1 VLENLDFPYYVHK
14 IAWPICSTRGT
25 IGRTLRM
32 ALLGQSSDDVHH
44 AGETAGG
51 VGSFICQG
59 CSFPVSFEP
68 AESIPRCPNC
78 GCTDFRRSSLFEQP
92 TVRNIAITRPTTKP
106 EGWLAE
112 VRESIGEPGKYLA
125 MFADGRTRVIE
136 LSAGWS
142 RIGRSRSADI
152 RLDDPTVSRRHAV
165 IVQTPEGELRVLDDR
180 SMNGIRVNGEAV
192 DWSPLTDGDELQI
205 GRYALSVIESEGS
218 SAYGDTA

>member
-1 VLENLDFPYYVHK
+1 MTV
-14 IAWPICSTRGT
+14 
-25 IGRTLRM
+25 
-32 ALLGQSSDDVHH
+32 LGQSQDDVHH

-78 GCTDFRRSSLFEQP
+78 GGTDFRRSSIFEQP
-92 TVRNIAITRPTTKP
+92 TLSGIAVTRPSARSA
-106 EGWLAE
+106 EWLDE
-112 VRESIGEPGKYLA
+112 VRQSVDDPGKYLA
-125 MFADGRTRVIE
+125 MFADGRTTVIE
-136 LSAGWS
+136 LADGWS

-165 IVQTPEGELRVLDDR
+165 IVRTPEGELRVLDDR
-180 SMNGIRVNGEAV
+180 SMNGILVNGEQV

-205 GRYALSVIESEGS
+205 GRYTLTVIGS
-218 SAYGDTA
+218 

>member
-1 VLENLDFPYYVHK
+1 
-14 IAWPICSTRGT
+14 
-25 IGRTLRM
+25 M
-32 ALLGQSSDDVHH
+32 ALIQQRADDVRH

-68 AESIPRCPNC
+68 TEAIPRCPNC
-78 GCTDFRRSSLFEQP
+78 DGTDFRRASLFEQP
-92 TVRNIAITRPTTKP
+92 TLRNIAVTRPAAKP
-106 EGWLAE
+106 ADWLDG
-112 VRESIGEPGKYLA
+112 VRGSITQPGKYLA

-180 SMNGIRVNGEAV
+180 SMNGIRVNDEPV
-192 DWSPLTDGDELQI
+192 DWSPLADGDELQI
-205 GRYALSVIESEGS
+205 GRYMLSVIESTGQSE
-218 SAYGDTA
+218 YDETA

>member
-1 VLENLDFPYYVHK
+1 
-14 IAWPICSTRGT
+14 
-25 IGRTLRM
+25 M
-32 ALLGQSSDDVHH
+32 ASIDQSADDVRH

-78 GCTDFRRSSLFEQP
+78 GGTDFRRASLFEQP
-92 TVRNIAITRPTTKP
+92 TLRNIAITRPAARP
-106 EGWLAE
+106 AHWLDG
-112 VRESIGEPGKYLA
+112 VRKTITEAGKYLA
-125 MFADGRTRVIE
+125 MFADGRTRLIE
-136 LSAGWS
+136 LAAGWS

-180 SMNGIRVNGEAV
+180 SMNGIRVNDEPV
-192 DWSPLTDGDELQI
+192 DWSPLADGDELQI
-205 GRYALSVIESEGS
+205 GRYTLSVIESTGKPS
-218 SAYGDTA
+218 YDGTA